1 MLVMRM
7 KNKMITLRNKISKQQ
22 VAEMP
27 KENFPGRIFV
37 VYTET
42 DARKAVKYLNTHSI
56 VGVDTETRPSFR
68 RGKMHNVALLQISTH
83 DTCFLFRL
91 NHLGLPDFL
100 DEFLRNNVLKVG
112 LSLRDDFAMLRKRN
126 QGDLREGNWV
136 ELQDYVPRFGIEE
149 KSLQKIYALLFGKKI
164 SKAQRLSNWEAEVL
178 TEAQQLY
185 AATDA
190 WACVEIYN
198 YLEELRSHGN
208 YQVEK
213 VEEV

>member
-1 MLVMRM
+1 M

>member
-37 VYTET
+37 VYTEA

>member
-1 MLVMRM
+1 
-7 KNKMITLRNKISKQQ
+7 MITLRNKISKQQ
-22 VAEMP
+22 VAEML

-37 VYTET
+37 VYTEA